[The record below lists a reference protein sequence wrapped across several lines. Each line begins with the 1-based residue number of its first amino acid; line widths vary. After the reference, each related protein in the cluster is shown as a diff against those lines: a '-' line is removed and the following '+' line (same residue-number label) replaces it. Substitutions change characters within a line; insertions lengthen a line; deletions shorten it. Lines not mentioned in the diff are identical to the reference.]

1 MNELKRAPKEKW
13 CFGIGAIGKDAIV
26 NLVGAF
32 LMLYFTDTLGIA
44 SSFVGVLFFVARMW
58 DAVNDPVMGMIVDN
72 TRTKYGKFRIW
83 LVVGTLLN
91 AVVFVLLFTT
101 LGLESMTAKCAYVAV
116 MYILYGMTYTIMD
129 VPYWSWLP
137 NLSSDPRERESISVV
152 PRIFASIGGFIVCTF
167 GLKFIN
173 YFNEMA
179 GDHTVTQT
187 QENGEILNIS
197 VTGFTYVAV
206 AIVVLFI
213 VCIGIT
219 CAVVKEKPTIG
230 EGKAEKTSLKEAFA
244 IIIKNDQLVAFIG
257 LLLTFNLC
265 TQLLKAFAVYY
276 FKEACGN
283 AYLYSIFGYAIIAEM
298 IGLFLFPKIAKN
310 MEREK
315 VYFLAC
321 GLPVIGL
328 VLLLALGYVAPSS
341 SIGVIA
347 SCAFIFFGSGLSLGT
362 TTCCIADVIDY
373 GELKFGKRNES
384 VTCSAQTFLM
394 KAASAVAAT
403 LTGVG
408 LDIIGYNPETSGA
421 QSAGTILGIRVLMF
435 AVPIALAIIS
445 FLIYKTQYK
454 LKGERLDQLTRD
466 VNALHAR
473 QGQK

>member
-1 MNELKRAPKEKW
+1 MNELRRAPKEKW

-58 DAVNDPVMGMIVDN
+58 DAINDPVMGMIVDN

-101 LGLESMTAKCAYVAV
+101 LGIESMTAKCAYVAV
-116 MYILYGMTYTIMD
+116 MYILYGMTYIIMD

-137 NLSSDPRERESISVV
+137 NLSSDPQEREKISVI
-152 PRIFASIGGFIVCTF
+152 PRIFASLGGFIICTF
-167 GLKFIN
+167 GLYMIDFCNKL
-173 YFNEMA
+173 A
-179 GDHTVTQT
+179 GDNTVLQE
-187 QENGEILNIS
+187 QENGTILNIS
-197 VTGFTYVAV
+197 ETGFTWV
-206 AIVVLFI
+206 AIGIAILFI
-213 VCIGIT
+213 IT
-219 CAVVKEKPTIG
+219 IAITVFNVKEEPTIG
-230 EGKAEKTSLKEAFA
+230 AKTQKTNLKEAFG
-244 IIIKNDQLVAFIG
+244 IIIHNDQLVAFIG

-265 TQLLKAFAVYY
+265 TQILKAFAVYY

-298 IGLFLFPKIAKN
+298 VGLFLFPKIAKN

-315 VYFLAC
+315 VYLLAC
-321 GLPVIGL
+321 ALPVVGL
-328 VLLLALGYVAPSS
+328 VLLFALGYVAPSS
-341 SIGVIA
+341 TAGVIA

-408 LDIIGYNPETSGA
+408 LDVIGYNPETSGA
-421 QSAGTILGIRVLMF
+421 QSAGTIMGIRFLMF
-435 AVPIALAIIS
+435 AVPIALAILS

-454 LKGERLDQLTRD
+454 LKGARLDQLTKD
-466 VNALHAR
+466 VNALHAK